1 MFYFSCMQKHQVS
14 IELLNGKKK
23 VTFIFLLLNIYSKIL
38 YKHVFSLL
46 LKTSS
51 DIMKQVVA
59 LKETPPTFKRNYLLV

>member
-1 MFYFSCMQKHQVS
+1 MQKHQVS

-23 VTFIFLLLNIYSKIL
+23 VTFTSYIFLLLNIYSKIL